1 MREKIVSIIN
11 QINPD
16 LNVEEGTNF
25 IKDGYLDSME
35 IMEIV
40 VEIEDAFEIEIA
52 PENIVPEYFESVD
65 TLLRLVEETL
75 QNKR

>member
-1 MREKIVSIIN
+1 MREKIVGIIN

-65 TLLRLVEETL
+65 TLLKLVEETL

>member
-40 VEIEDAFEIEIA
+40 VEIEDAFEVEIA

-65 TLLRLVEETL
+65 TLLKLVEETL

>member
-65 TLLRLVEETL
+65 TLLKLVEETM

>member
-40 VEIEDAFEIEIA
+40 VEIEDAFAIEIA

-65 TLLRLVEETL
+65 TLLKLVEETL

>member
-65 TLLRLVEETL
+65 TLLKLVEETL
-75 QNKR
+75 HNKR

>member
-52 PENIVPEYFESVD
+52 PEDIVPEYFESVD
-65 TLLRLVEETL
+65 TLLKLVEETL

>member
-40 VEIEDAFEIEIA
+40 VEIEDAFEVEIA

-65 TLLRLVEETL
+65 TLLRLVQETL

>member
-65 TLLRLVEETL
+65 TLLKLVEETL